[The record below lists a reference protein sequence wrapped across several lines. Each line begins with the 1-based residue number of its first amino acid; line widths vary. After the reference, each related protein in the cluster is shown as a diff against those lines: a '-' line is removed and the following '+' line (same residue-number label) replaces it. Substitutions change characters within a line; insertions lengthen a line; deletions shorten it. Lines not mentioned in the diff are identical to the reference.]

1 MVKFKTIKMY
11 FVLMKDFK
19 LVTNKWEETKKES
32 DLLKQDVIS
41 LKTSLEKLKG
51 LEKDLLNIKKD
62 GAADKLSVVE
72 KEILSLRVDYE
83 KCLKEV
89 KSLSTEVKF
98 IDSNIKKDASGS
110 KSEFSSLSKTIKGK
124 EQFSPFEF
132 LLILEYCNKPTKFC
146 HHVYIKK
153 VNYFGRK

>member
-132 LLILEYCNKPTKFC
+132 LLILEYFN
-146 HHVYIKK
+146 
-153 VNYFGRK
+153 